1 MGIFYQWPFFKYRKQ
16 NCSNRNNLS
25 YPITVIYLYDE
36 TFSKYSMVQIWHAC
50 KNNADLTREGAGV
63 WATGPRPRLLGTQN
77 FGGQIRLHNLSTG
90 VPMVPKHLIKINQ
103 TQEYSMKKCQNCI
116 KNQQGGQRT
125 DIYQCR
131 TLLKKSSI
139 YFLGAQ
145 KKYLPDFSLGG
156 PDYESGLEVGQ
167 DFLTQPN
174 PTHYHFLFF

>member
-36 TFSKYSMVQIWHAC
+36 TFSKYSIVQIWHAC
-50 KNNADLTREGAGV
+50 KTNADLTREGAGV
-63 WATGPRPRLLGTQN
+63 WATGPWPRLLGTQN

-116 KNQQGGQRT
+116 KNQQGGLENRHLSMQNSPQKNHQFISWGPRKN
-125 DIYQCR
+125 ICPIF
-131 TLLKKSSI
+131 LLV
-139 YFLGAQ
+139 A
-145 KKYLPDFSLGG
+145 
-156 PDYESGLEVGQ
+156 
-167 DFLTQPN
+167 LTMNQGWKWVRI
-174 PTHYHFLFF
+174 F